1 MANTKQST
9 KSKTS
14 KTRKSAKKTA
24 QKPAVVKTGN
34 PGQAGRRIGWQFLWT
49 LVCVI
54 ISTFFL
60 IGVDDAIFGVGERYI
75 ADYMP
80 PSDTLPWQ
88 EVVAQQLSADIFV
101 PIFWGSL
108 ITVVEVF
115 ILFKTKLFKRGATS
129 AIMIILIWLLPVI
142 LAAIRIASA
151 YAYTM

>member
-9 KSKTS
+9 NPKTS
-14 KTRKSAKKTA
+14 KTTKKTKKLEA
-24 QKPAVVKTGN
+24 TKNDHTGKSS
-34 PGQAGRRIGWQFLWT
+34 RRIGWQFLWT

-60 IGVDDAIFGVGERYI
+60 IGVDDAIFGTENRYL
-75 ADYMP
+75 ADYTP
-80 PSDTLPWQ
+80 PSTAAPW
-88 EVVAQQLSADIFV
+88 EEIVARQLSADIFV

-115 ILFKTKLFKRGATS
+115 ILFKAKLFKRSSTS

-142 LAAIRIASA
+142 LAAVRIASA
-151 YAYTM
+151 YAYTF

>member
-9 KSKTS
+9 KSKNS
-14 KTRKSAKKTA
+14 KTTKKTT
-24 QKPAVVKTGN
+24 KKSEIVKTEN
-34 PGQAGRRIGWQFLWT
+34 NDKAGRRTGWQFIWT

-60 IGVDDAIFGVGERYI
+60 IGVDDAIFGTDTRYL

-80 PSDTLPWQ
+80 PSNTAPWQ

-115 ILFKTKLFKRGATS
+115 IMFKAKLFKRGATS
-129 AIMIILIWLLPVI
+129 TIMIVLIWLLPVV

-151 YAYTM
+151 YSYTS